1 MYIACKFRNDDIYTM
16 NQKEKNIYFKLDL
29 MKLKTEM
36 EVLTTRR
43 EHFRNKLDDID
54 KEMTDFINNK
64 TTSEL
69 VVENIK
75 EKWVKDLVTS
85 NTRIEEVWQ
94 KNINGKKEAFQKDK
108 IKMRNLTEE
117 STTPEDIAQT
127 ERNANI
133 RKNEDRF
140 YTRNR
145 KPSQNPRYNRSN
157 YSTRYNRYKND
168 ETNSRYRNDTYLEN
182 NKKNSYHQYKKFQR
196 RPYHPR

>member
-1 MYIACKFRNDDIYTM
+1 M
-16 NQKEKNIYFKLDL
+16 KENIYFKLYL
-29 MKLKTEM
+29 MELKTEI
-36 EVLTTRR
+36 EILTTRR
-43 EHFRNKLDDID
+43 EHFRNKVDDID

-75 EKWVKDLVTS
+75 EEWVKDLVTS

-108 IKMRNLTEE
+108 MKMRNLKEE
-117 STTPEDIAQT
+117 STTLEDIAQT

-145 KPSQNPRYNRSN
+145 KPSQNTRYNRSN
-157 YSTRYNRYKND
+157 YS
-168 ETNSRYRNDTYLEN
+168 
-182 NKKNSYHQYKKFQR
+182 R
-196 RPYHPR
+196 R

>member
-1 MYIACKFRNDDIYTM
+1 M
-16 NQKEKNIYFKLDL
+16 NQNEKNIYFKLDL
-29 MKLKTEM
+29 MKLKAEM

-64 TTSEL
+64 TTLEL
-69 VVENIK
+69 VAEKIK
-75 EKWVKDLVTS
+75 EKWVKDSVTK
-85 NTRIEEVWQ
+85 NTRIEKVWQ
-94 KNINGKKEAFQKDK
+94 KNINGKKEACQKDEM
-108 IKMRNLTEE
+108 KMRNLTEE
-117 STTPEDIAQT
+117 LTTPEDIAQT

-182 NKKNSYHQYKKFQR
+182 NKKNSYHQYKNFRR